1 MDPFQEV
8 GSRRLGLGLV
18 FLGVEDSSTSSHRRA
33 KEGLGSGHMAE
44 DGWAVSR
51 QPGQPQGLKAGPHP
65 SSKSRACRG
74 GMQGREQG
82 DTAEFKPLWIGAKFD
97 LI

>member
-8 GSRRLGLGLV
+8 DSRRLGLGLL

-44 DGWAVSR
+44 DGGTVSR
-51 QPGQPQGLKAGPHP
+51 
-65 SSKSRACRG
+65 
-74 GMQGREQG
+74 
-82 DTAEFKPLWIGAKFD
+82 
-97 LI
+97 